1 MEYKFEKEQE
11 EIKKIIGKIKIISIL
26 LTGKDLV
33 PIRPTPEFTE
43 KLINKLWKELP
54 PESIIRPDYEYYI
67 CDNLYLSIE
76 EEAVVEYV
84 EYLDKDFVDSV
95 SKDATTEEM
104 VSYIEYLGS
113 YVKYLVER
121 INSVSNNIIDK
132 IEYTVEGRIRIV
144 FSSPYDFFKPNLTHL
159 FYEVEDRLDG
169 CIDILKEEIEKAT
182 SIDEII
188 EEASMVPF
196 VGIVGLF
203 SNEEPINEEEMV
215 DILTV
220 QIIDVAGYVD
230 EVYPTELS
238 LEICDLLKEI
248 QEG

>member
-11 EIKKIIGKIKIISIL
+11 KIKDIIRKVKIISIL
-26 LTGKDLV
+26 STGKDLV
-33 PIRPTPEFTE
+33 PIRSIPEFTE

-76 EEAVVEYV
+76 EEAVVDYV

-159 FYEVEDRLDG
+159 FYEVEDLLDD
-169 CIDILKEEIEKAT
+169 CIDTLKEEIEKAT

-238 LEICDLLKEI
+238 LKICDLLKEI